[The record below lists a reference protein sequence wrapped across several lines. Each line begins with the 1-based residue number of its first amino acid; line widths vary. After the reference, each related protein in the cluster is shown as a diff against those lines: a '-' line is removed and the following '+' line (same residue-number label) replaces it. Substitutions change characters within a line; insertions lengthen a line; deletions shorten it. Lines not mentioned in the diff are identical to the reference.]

1 MQAPGRGGLPHRRS
15 FPPRRARQVHPLG
28 HPATLHLWWARRS
41 LADIEL
47 SRLPQAAVLIGPNG
61 SGKSNVLRFLD
72 MLRYMLRHRRL
83 GRFVE
88 REGGAGDQLFGGAET
103 TDGIAAEVTLKIGCE
118 RYDYRFVLEYAHTD
132 RLFFGEEAFR
142 RRSNGHPAVNGWQ
155 DLGSGHSEANL
166 VLAAQSREF
175 PHLDQAAAAEIVK
188 VLGECVVYQFH
199 NTGSRSYFR
208 RNRGVSDYNGLHIHG
223 DNLAAVLY

>member
-1 MQAPGRGGLPHRRS
+1 MSAAPPMIESLRVRG
-15 FPPRRARQVHPLG
+15 F
-28 HPATLHLWWARRS
+28 RS

-83 GRFVE
+83 GWFVE

-142 RRSNGHPAVNGWQ
+142 RRSNGHPAVERMAGPGQ
-155 DLGSGHSEANL
+155 R
-166 VLAAQSREF
+166 AQ
-175 PHLDQAAAAEIVK
+175 
-188 VLGECVVYQFH
+188 
-199 NTGSRSYFR
+199 
-208 RNRGVSDYNGLHIHG
+208 RGQLSFGG
-223 DNLAAVLY
+223 AVPRISSILTKPPPPRL